1 MWRVE
6 PTTQWDRDAKHY
18 QKKHP
23 NELAA
28 IFRNVGRYLSLL
40 NCATNARSVQ
50 AGFLHPEP
58 MGVVA
63 VEQKGGGANLQ
74 ETRAYTYADEAQKVL
89 YIITI
94 GNKQEQPSD
103 IELSKDFVKNY
114 GSTTTT

>member
-1 MWRVE
+1 VE
-6 PTTQWDRDAKHY
+6 PTTQWERDAKWY

-28 IFRNVGRYLSLL
+28 IFRNLGRYLTLL
-40 NCATNARSVQ
+40 KCATNARAVQ

-58 MGVVA
+58 SGIMA
-63 VEQKGGGANLQ
+63 VDQKGGGPALQ

-103 IELSKDFVKNY
+103 IELSKDFVKNHITNPPT
-114 GSTTTT
+114 S